1 MIEFFVSVIIM
12 LIAAR
17 IFGEIFQRLKQPAL
31 VGELLAGIIIGPS
44 LFNIVQTSDSLK
56 VLTNLAVFFLMFL
69 AGLELHPQ
77 EIRKAGKGAAIVS
90 AAAFVIPFVS
100 GYIVSDYLGFSTVT
114 SLFVG
119 LTLAI
124 TAVPVNAVVLMEFGM
139 LKSKIGT
146 TVLTAGVINDILS
159 LIVLG
164 IIIQMSASGG
174 QELDY
179 GQIGVSIFTII
190 IFLSEIALLAF
201 IFGQVNHRLRDR
213 VSPHFKKLRGREA
226 AFGIMFIAA
235 IGLSVLAQY
244 VGLHF
249 VIGAFFAGL
258 IIYRE
263 VIGKENFER
272 VSTVFS
278 AITFGLFAPL
288 FFVFIGL
295 EINAQSVAGSI
306 PLLII
311 ILGVAIS
318 GKIAGGLIGAK
329 IAGFSGAEG
338 RTISYLM
345 NSRGMVELV
354 IATVGLE
361 LGILNLTL
369 FSIVVV
375 VGFITTIMS
384 PVMARRSLC
393 KLQDGTNRE
402 ATEILP

>member
-1 MIEFFVSVIIM
+1 MLVSAKI
-12 LIAAR
+12 L
-17 IFGEIFQRLKQPAL
+17 GELFQRLKQPAL

-90 AAAFVIPFVS
+90 IAAFVIPFVS
-100 GYIVSDYLGFSTVT
+100 GAWISDYLGFSNIT

-124 TAVPVNAVVLMEFGM
+124 TAVPVNAIVLMEFGM

-164 IIIQMSASGG
+164 IIIQISESGS
-174 QELDY
+174 QEFDI
-179 GQIGVSIFTII
+179 GATGVSVFVIV
-190 IFLSEIALLAF
+190 IFLAVIGLLSY
-201 IFGQVNHRLRDR
+201 IFGQASHTIRERI
-213 VSPHFKKLRGREA
+213 SPQFQKLRGREA
-226 AFGIMFIAA
+226 AFGIMFIVA
-235 IGLSVLAQY
+235 IGMALVAEY

-263 VIGKENFER
+263 LVGHENFER
-272 VSTVFS
+272 VRTVFS
-278 AITFGLFAPL
+278 AITFGLFAPI
-288 FFVFIGL
+288 FFTFIGL
-295 EINAQSVAGSI
+295 EINAPSIAGSI
-306 PLLII
+306 PLFSI
-311 ILGVAIS
+311 ILAVAII
-318 GKIAGGLIGAK
+318 GKIVGGLLGAK
-329 IAGFSGAEG
+329 IAGFSLSEG
-338 RTISYLM
+338 KTISYLM

-361 LGILNLTL
+361 LGILDLTL
-369 FSIVVV
+369 FSVVV
-375 VGFITTIMS
+375 LVGFITTIMS
-384 PVMARRSLC
+384 PIMARRSLRG
-393 KLQDGTNRE
+393 LQDKSGINDKKPE
-402 ATEILP
+402 SIV